1 MQVGR
6 QVDLPRTGEISG
18 VAATGT
24 TAKRAAREA
33 EDSKPVEGMAR
44 FGLCGRGLV
53 YLVVGLLALQVA
65 FGHHGRAYRN
75 GALAAI
81 RDKPL
86 GGFLLVALAVA
97 FTGYAGWRL
106 LQAATGHR
114 DEDDERKRAAK
125 RVASLGRGLLYA
137 SFAWTDVRFLMTSQE
152 SRDRTEPLT
161 ARVMSWP
168 GGQTLVCC
176 VGAAL
181 IVGGGYMVFR
191 GVTQKF
197 LERLDLHGAPRAAEV
212 AAATVGLV
220 GMVSR
225 GVLVGLV
232 GGFLVQA
239 AVTYDPDKAK
249 GLDAS
254 LKSLADEP
262 LGGLLIGVLGIGLVA
277 FGVWSFLE
285 ARYRKV

>member
-1 MQVGR
+1 MQVDR
-6 QVDLPRTGEISG
+6 PLTGEILG
-18 VAATGT
+18 VAAPGR
-24 TAKRAAREA
+24 TAKRAARDA

-53 YLVVGLLALQVA
+53 YLVVGLIALQVA
-65 FGHHGRAYRN
+65 FGHHGRADKN

-86 GGFLLVALAVA
+86 GGVLLVALAVA

-125 RVASLGRGLLYA
+125 RVASLARGALYA
-137 SFAWTDVRFLMTSQE
+137 SFAYTTVRFLVTSQE
-152 SRDRTEPLT
+152 GRDRTEPLT
-161 ARVMSWP
+161 ARVMSWT
-168 GGQTLVCC
+168 GGQTLVFC

-181 IVGGGYMVFR
+181 LVSGGYLVFR

-197 LERLDLHGAPRAAEV
+197 LDHLDLRGAPRAAELG
-212 AAATVGLV
+212 AATVGLV
-220 GMVSR
+220 GMASR

-232 GGFLVQA
+232 GVFLVRA
-239 AVTYDPDKAK
+239 AVTYDPDEAK

-254 LKSLADEP
+254 LKSLADAP
-262 LGGLLIGVLGIGLVA
+262 LGGLLIGVVGSGLVA
-277 FGVWSFLE
+277 FGLWSFLE